1 MKYLQVDNGLA
12 RILVPVI
19 ICSEVIGDDT
29 DEIKDESSFLD
40 ACRFMSLSVSSTL
53 LMLPM
58 SKPGLNINQ

>member
-1 MKYLQVDNGLA
+1 M
-12 RILVPVI
+12 
-19 ICSEVIGDDT
+19 CSEVIGVDT

-40 ACRFMSLSVSSTL
+40 VCSFMSLIVSSTL